1 MELKNCTRNE
11 YGKCDTPENTLARI
25 KRGFERLGLTPAYE
39 GPRASKSLYWGRVFI
54 ESLRIVCEGK
64 GISAKLSEA
73 SAHAE
78 LTERVSAGLYYP
90 AFEEGVRFHLPGICS
105 EATNRFLNYE
115 WMQGYVRARQ
125 DELDNPL
132 TIEELLQ
139 REKHLGKKDLEEIR
153 DCEMAKHWVDG
164 WSLLRNETVK
174 VPVKFAA
181 YIHGSNGMAAGNTIE
196 EALIQAGCEVLERY
210 AHINIIK
217 PEKVIPTI
225 DPGSVDIPL
234 VREMIDFY
242 ARSNVTVAIKDLSFD
257 GKLPVIGVLYTN
269 DNLPSDRLEH
279 RTLIAGASFDLPEA
293 LTRCFTEGM
302 QGRSTLLSPRP
313 QLDRPV
319 VPKSRVKDYY
329 MLMRCGVSPTDISFL
344 SKGEV
349 ISFRKWKKKDML
361 EEIEALKKIA
371 GELGTDC
378 VLLNHTHPIL
388 DFPAVRVV
396 IPGVSD
402 FLPFLPSTILTDEKT
417 KPSTAWEGEALKT
430 MMNSFFTINK

>member
-1 MELKNCTRNE
+1 MKFINHERNE

-25 KRGFERLGLTPAYE
+25 KQGFERLGIEPVYE
-39 GPRASKSLYWGRVFI
+39 GTRASKSLFWGRVWI

-64 GISAKLSEA
+64 GISALLSEA

-90 AFEEGVRFHLPGICS
+90 SFEEGVRFHLPGIYS
-105 EATNRFLNYE
+105 RETNSFLNYE
-115 WMQGYVRARQ
+115 WMPGYVQARQ
-125 DELDNPL
+125 DEIDKPL

-139 REKHLGKKDLEEIR
+139 REKHLGKEDLEEIR
-153 DCEMAKHWVDG
+153 DCEMARHWVDG
-164 WSLLRNETVK
+164 WSLLRDETVK
-174 VPVKFAA
+174 VPVKFVA

-217 PEKVIPTI
+217 PEKIIPTI

-242 ARSNVTVAIKDLSFD
+242 ARSNVRVSIKDLSFD

-279 RTLIAGASFDLPEA
+279 RTLIAGASFNLPDA

-302 QGRSTLLSPRP
+302 QGRRTLLSPRP

-344 SKGEV
+344 DKGEV
-349 ISFRKWKKKDML
+349 IDFEQWKKKDML

-378 VLLNHTHPIL
+378 ILLNHTHPIL
-388 DFPAVRVV
+388 DFPAVRLV
-396 IPGVSD
+396 IPGASD

-417 KPSTAWEGEALKT
+417 KPSTAWKGEALKT
-430 MMNSFFTINK
+430 MMKSFFHVKK